1 MAILK
6 LYTYPDKVLSQKC
19 EPVAEVTD
27 EIRRFLDD
35 MLETMYADKG
45 VGLAAPQVGVTKRII
60 VIDDKVS
67 EDGTPGPNPRFL
79 VNPEIIR
86 KSEDTIWF
94 NEGCLS
100 VPGQCAEVERHRAV
114 TVRYLDYDGKEQ
126 TLDAEDYLAVILQH
140 ETDHL
145 DGILYIDRI
154 SRLKRNMII
163 KKLKNRAKNKSP
175 LLSRHNLNTAARS
188 HTVPPRRVSYLRPFC
203 LNTSRPACPTLSP
216 PLAAIPFVAVRPLS
230 PAAPPQQAAL
240 CSLSPGFIPQQ
251 RRRRNFPPHCMR
263 FRRQFVLI
271 PQIRRLIRKLHLSHI
286 FPDTIVA
293 LRRNTT
299 RHIDFFRQ
307 SNITHRNIRPVFE
320 HQFFPKVVKF

>member
-163 KKLKNRAKNKSP
+163 KKLKNRAKNKSL
-175 LLSRHNLNTAARS
+175 LLSRHNLNTIARNYTVRRGSSFISGRSAATGRS
-188 HTVPPRRVSYLRPFC
+188 LLF
-203 LNTSRPACPTLSP
+203 
-216 PLAAIPFVAVRPLS
+216 IPGLYSA
-230 PAAPPQQAAL
+230 AAPPPE
-240 CSLSPGFIPQQ
+240 LSPTLHAL
-251 RRRRNFPPHCMR
+251 PP
-263 FRRQFVLI
+263 
-271 PQIRRLIRKLHLSHI
+271 
-286 FPDTIVA
+286 A
-293 LRRNTT
+293 
-299 RHIDFFRQ
+299 
-307 SNITHRNIRPVFE
+307 IRPYTANTSA
-320 HQFFPKVVKF
+320 HQETAPVAHISRYNRCTAPQHNPTYRLFPAK